1 MVEGLELG
9 RCQVMKG
16 GVSAIGVVVGF
27 DAGEEAGS
35 GVGPVDDAAALE
47 HLSLEVLL
55 EEPPLQHFSFRNSF
69 PSLTDRAESPDT
81 SAAAPAIRS
90 AE

>member
-1 MVEGLELG
+1 
-9 RCQVMKG
+9 MKG

-27 DAGEEAGS
+27 DVGEEAGS

-55 EEPPLQHFSFRNSF
+55 EEPQMQQFFIP
-69 PSLTDRAESPDT
+69 
-81 SAAAPAIRS
+81 
-90 AE
+90 